1 MPDLSGLKIS
11 QSPSPQPSP
20 TEGEGDVVL
29 QSPSP
34 SERDVAVVVDSAACV
49 PDAFHEHPLAVT
61 VPMRLHVGEATYRDG
76 VDISSAEFYR
86 VQQGH
91 AGRTTTS
98 APTPG
103 DFLNAFKT
111 ASETASSAVC
121 VTVSEVFSS
130 TRISAETAKAQ
141 LAEIDPDFEVRVVDS
156 HSAAGGQGLVA
167 WEALKTA
174 SGGGIS
180 EVESVAL
187 AVRERIH
194 LLAYVDTLFYLWKSG
209 RVPAIAHM
217 GVSILKLKPLFELRM
232 SEVIR
237 LGRPRTTEQAMSRM
251 ADQMAD
257 RVGESR
263 VHAIVM
269 HAAAEERALELE
281 SLVRDRF
288 DCSELFVSE
297 FTPAMGAHIGPGM
310 LGVAFWAEQV

>member
-1 MPDLSGLKIS
+1 M
-11 QSPSPQPSP
+11 
-20 TEGEGDVVL
+20 
-29 QSPSP
+29 
-34 SERDVAVVVDSAACV
+34 
-49 PDAFHEHPLAVT
+49 
-61 VPMRLHVGEATYRDG
+61 PMRLHVGEATYRDG

-86 VQQGH
+86 VQRRH

-103 DFLNAFKT
+103 DFLDAFKSV
-111 ASETASSAVC
+111 SETASSALC

-130 TRISAETAKAQ
+130 TRTSAETAKAQ
-141 LAEIDPDFEVRVVDS
+141 LALVNPDFEIRVVDS

-167 WEALKTA
+167 WEALNAA
-174 SGGGIS
+174 SYGSIG

-187 AVRERIH
+187 AVRERVH

-217 GVSILKLKPLFELRM
+217 GVSILNLKPLFELRM

-257 RVGESR
+257 RVDGSRGSRDRDARSIGGARAGARERSQGPVRLLGAVRQR
-263 VHAIVM
+263 VHAG
-269 HAAAEERALELE
+269 
-281 SLVRDRF
+281 DG
-288 DCSELFVSE
+288 
-297 FTPAMGAHIGPGM
+297 GAHRAGDGGGGVLGGAGVGMARPAGFEPATPGSEDQCS
-310 LGVAFWAEQV
+310 VH

>member
-1 MPDLSGLKIS
+1 M
-11 QSPSPQPSP
+11 
-20 TEGEGDVVL
+20 
-29 QSPSP
+29 
-34 SERDVAVVVDSAACV
+34 DSAACV
-49 PDAFHEHPLAVT
+49 PRAFHEHPLAVT

-76 VDISSAEFYR
+76 VDISPAEFYR
-86 VQQGH
+86 VQQRH

-103 DFLNAFKT
+103 DFLDAFKSV
-111 ASETASSAVC
+111 SETASSALC
-121 VTVSEVFSS
+121 VTVSDVFSS
-130 TRISAETAKAQ
+130 TRASADTARAQ
-141 LAEIDPDFEVRVVDS
+141 MAEINSEFEVRVVDS

-167 WEALKTA
+167 WEALKA
-174 SGGGIS
+174 APGGGIS
-180 EVESVAL
+180 SVESVAL
-187 AVRERIH
+187 SVRERVH

-217 GVSILKLKPLFELRM
+217 GVSILNLKPLFELRM

-237 LGRPRTTEQAMSRM
+237 LGRPRTADQAMSRM
-251 ADQMAD
+251 VDQMAD

-281 SLVRDRF
+281 DAVRSRF
-288 DCSELFVSE
+288 ECSELFASE

-310 LGVAFWAEQV
+310 VGVAFWAETV

>member
-1 MPDLSGLKIS
+1 MNSIPNPQSG
-11 QSPSPQPSP
+11 
-20 TEGEGDVVL
+20 
-29 QSPSP
+29 
-34 SERDVAVVVDSAACV
+34 DVAVVVDSAACV
-49 PDAFHEHPLAVT
+49 PSAFHEHPLAVT

-86 VQQGH
+86 VQQRH

-103 DFLNAFKT
+103 DFLDAFKT
-111 ASETASSAVC
+111 VSEKASSALC
-121 VTVSEVFSS
+121 ITVSEVFSS
-130 TRISAETAKAQ
+130 TRTSAETARAQ
-141 LAEIDPDFEVRVVDS
+141 LSEVNPDFKVRVVDS

-167 WEALKTA
+167 WEALKAA

-187 AVRERIH
+187 SVRERVH
-194 LLAYVDTLFYLWKSG
+194 LLAYVDTLYYLWKSG

-217 GVSILKLKPLFELRM
+217 GVSILKLKPVFELRM

-237 LGRPRTTEQAMSRM
+237 LGRPRTTEQAMLRM
-251 ADQMAD
+251 ADLMAE

-281 SLVRDRF
+281 SVVKDRF
-288 DCSELFVSE
+288 DCAELFLSE

-310 LGVAFWAEQV
+310 VGVAFWAEPV

>member
-1 MPDLSGLKIS
+1 M
-11 QSPSPQPSP
+11 QSPSHLRPGSGQAPPSRIGR
-20 TEGEGDVVL
+20 EGA
-29 QSPSP
+29 
-34 SERDVAVVVDSAACV
+34 VAVIVDSAACV

-76 VDISSAEFYR
+76 VDISPTEFYR
-86 VQQGH
+86 VQRMH

-103 DFLNAFKT
+103 DFLDAFKSV
-111 ASETASSAVC
+111 SETASSALC

-130 TRISAETAKAQ
+130 TRTSAETAKAQ
-141 LAEIDPDFEVRVVDS
+141 LALVNPDFEIRVVDS

-167 WEALKTA
+167 WEALNAA
-174 SGGGIS
+174 SYGSIG

-187 AVRERIH
+187 AVRERVH

-237 LGRPRTTEQAMSRM
+237 LGRPRTNEQATLRM
-251 ADQMAD
+251 ADLMAE
-257 RVGESR
+257 RVGGLR
-263 VHAIVM
+263 THAIVM

-281 SLVRDRF
+281 NVVRDRF

-310 LGVAFWAEQV
+310 VGVAFWAEPV